1 MNGIIINGA
10 ELKISQFADD
20 TQLMASDYPS
30 LRRSFEW
37 AVERYAE
44 ASSGKPNEAKY
55 EGLRMG
61 SYRRKSP
68 PEDFKRLK

>member
-1 MNGIIINGA
+1 
-10 ELKISQFADD
+10 
-20 TQLMASDYPS
+20 MASDYPS